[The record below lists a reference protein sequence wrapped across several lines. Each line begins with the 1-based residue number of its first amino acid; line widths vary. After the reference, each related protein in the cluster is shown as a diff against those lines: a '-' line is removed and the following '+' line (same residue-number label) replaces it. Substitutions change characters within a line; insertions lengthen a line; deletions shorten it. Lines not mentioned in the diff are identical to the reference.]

1 MEEKE
6 DFRIDSVQFVNF
18 IKKSGENIS
27 KKIMGVFPADEK
39 NRLNDIR
46 IESKNKGVKYSFM
59 IANTDSAGKNGW
71 HLWSFS

>member
-1 MEEKE
+1 
-6 DFRIDSVQFVNF
+6 
-18 IKKSGENIS
+18 
-27 KKIMGVFPADEK
+27 MGVFPADEK